1 MNRSCIKRLP
11 AEPRNRFRT
20 FLRAALS
27 LAILLGMMLQGGTVR
42 ATGPENLETNDGP
55 LRATLKNGLRVVIV
69 PNTLAP
75 VAAAVVNYL
84 VGSNDVPPDFPG
96 TAHAQEHMMFRG
108 SPGLSAD
115 QLAAVTAALGGMFNA
130 DTQQT
135 VTQYFFTVPAKDL
148 ETALHVEA
156 LRMRGVI
163 DSDAGWNQERGAI
176 EQEVAQDL
184 SSPEYV
190 FYSRLVAAL
199 FKGTP
204 YAHTPLGTKASFDH
218 TTGSMLRKFYQAWY
232 APNNAVLVI
241 TGAVKPEETLS
252 QVKRLFDSIPAKE
265 IPARRPSGLEPV
277 KPQTLRLATDRSHGL
292 AVIAFRMPGYDS
304 PKFAATRVLADLLDS
319 KRGRL
324 YTLVTQGKALSV
336 EFDLDAMPEASIG
349 YATAAFPK
357 GAQGDAL
364 LEQLWTKIKE
374 QMSDGLTTDL
384 VQSAQRH
391 AITESEMQ
399 KSSVLGLAMSWS
411 QALAVEGRQSPRQDL
426 DAIQSVTEK
435 DVAAVAKEYLDPLR
449 AVRAV
454 LTPKPSGAPSAANSL
469 PRVESF
475 TLQPTK
481 GVRLP
486 DWAAASLEQ
495 LKTPNYHIQPQ
506 DRVLPNGIRLIVQPE
521 SVSRI
526 VSIYGHVHNIPALTE
541 PRDKEGVDQVLDR
554 LFSYGTTSMDRIRF
568 QKALDDIG
576 ASESAGTDFSLTVL
590 KDHLDQG
597 VKLLADHVLHPAL
610 PQDAFATVREQVA
623 ATVAGEL
630 QSPNYLFRRSLR
642 KALFPADDPTLRQA
656 TPASVR
662 SLTLADVRDYYT
674 NVFRPDI
681 TTVVVIGPITFPE
694 AEALISK
701 YFGGWQA
708 NGPRPRI
715 ALPPVPLN
723 QAGTTYVPNN
733 ARIQDKVAL
742 SETLG
747 LNRSSPDY
755 YALQLGNH
763 VLGGGFYATRLYRDL
778 REKNGLVYFV
788 SSSFDIDQTR
798 GIYLVHYACDPVNI
812 SKTQRIVQQ
821 NLEQMRVEPV
831 SATELRQ
838 AQAMLLKEIPLAE
851 SSTDLI
857 AEGLISRVEL
867 DLPLQEPLLAA
878 QHYLA
883 LTAEQVRAAFA
894 KHLRPEDLVR
904 VTEGPKPQAR

>member
-1 MNRSCIKRLP
+1 MNRCRQARPLAQPRRRL
-11 AEPRNRFRT
+11 RS
-20 FLRAALS
+20 FLRVVLP
-27 LAILLGMMLQGGTVR
+27 LAILLGFFLHSDITR
-42 ATGPENLETNDGP
+42 AAGPESLETNGAI

-69 PNTLAP
+69 PNSLAP
-75 VAAAVVNYL
+75 VATTVVNYL

-115 QLAAVTAALGGMFNA
+115 QFAAVTAALGGMFNA

-135 VTQYFFTVPAKDL
+135 VTQYFSTVPAKDL
-148 ETALHVEA
+148 EIALHVEA

-190 FYSRLVAAL
+190 FYSRLMSAL
-199 FKGTP
+199 FRGTP

-218 TTGSMLRKFYQAWY
+218 TTGTMLRKFYQAWY
-232 APNNAVLVI
+232 VPNNAIIVI
-241 TGAVKPEETLS
+241 TGDVKPEEVLT
-252 QVKRLFDSIPAKE
+252 QVKHLFDSIPAKE
-265 IPARRPSGLEPV
+265 IPARRPSRLEPV
-277 KPQTLRLATDRSHGL
+277 KPQTLRLATDRSDGL

-304 PKFAATRVLADLLDS
+304 PDFAATRVLADLLDS

-324 YTLVTQGKALSV
+324 YTLVTQGKALSA
-336 EFDLDAMPEASIG
+336 EFSLDAMPEASIG
-349 YATAAFPK
+349 YAAAAFPK

-364 LEQLWTKIKE
+364 LEQLWIKIKE
-374 QMSDGLTTDL
+374 QLSDGLTTDL

-391 AITESEMQ
+391 AITAGEMQ

-411 QALAVEGRQSPRQDL
+411 QALAVEGRQSPREDL

-454 LTPKPSGAPSAANSL
+454 LTPKSSGAPSAANSL
-469 PRVESF
+469 AHMESF
-475 TLQPTK
+475 ARQPAK
-481 GVRLP
+481 GVQLP
-486 DWAAASLEQ
+486 DWAATSLEQ
-495 LKTPNYHIQPQ
+495 LKTPDFHLQPQ

-526 VSIYGHVHNIPALTE
+526 VSIYGHVHNIAAITE
-541 PRDKEGVDQVLDR
+541 PQGREGVDQVLDE
-554 LFSYGTTSMDRIRF
+554 LFSYGTTTMDRIRF
-568 QKALDDIG
+568 QKALDNIG
-576 ASESAGTDFSLTVL
+576 ASESAGTDFSLVVL
-590 KDHLDQG
+590 KDHLEQG
-597 VKLLADHVLHPAL
+597 VKLLADNVLHPAL
-610 PQDAFATVREQVA
+610 PQNAFATVREQA
-623 ATVAGEL
+623 AAAVAGEL

-662 SLTLADVRDYYT
+662 SLTLPDVRDYYAT
-674 NVFRPDI
+674 VFRPDL

-701 YFGGWQA
+701 YFGQWQA

-723 QAGTTYVPNN
+723 QTDTIYVPND

-778 REKNGLVYFV
+778 RENKGLVYFV

-798 GIYLVHYACDPVNI
+798 GIYLVHYACDPVNV
-812 SKTQRIVQQ
+812 SKTQQIVQQ
-821 NLEQMRVEPV
+821 NLEQMRAEPV

-851 SSTDLI
+851 SSIDLI

-878 QHYLA
+878 QHYLT

-904 VTEGPKPQAR
+904 VTEGPKPE

>member
-1 MNRSCIKRLP
+1 MNRCRQTRPLGKSRRRL
-11 AEPRNRFRT
+11 RSF
-20 FLRAALS
+20 FIVALP
-27 LAILLGMMLQGGTVR
+27 LAFLLGLILHSGDAR
-42 ATGPENLETNDGP
+42 ATGPESLEKNGGV

-75 VAAAVVNYL
+75 VATTVVNYL

-96 TAHAQEHMMFRG
+96 TAHAQEHMLFRG

-135 VTQYFFTVPAKDL
+135 VTQYFSTVPAKDL

-163 DSDAGWNQERGAI
+163 DSDAGWNKERGAI

-218 TTGSMLRKFYQAWY
+218 TTGDMLREFYQAWY

-241 TGAVKPEETLS
+241 TGAVKPEKVLT
-252 QVKRLFDSIPAKE
+252 QVKRLFENIPAKE
-265 IPARRPSGLEPV
+265 IPARRSSRLEPV

-304 PKFAATRVLADLLDS
+304 PDFAATRVLADLLDS

-336 EFDLDAMPEASIG
+336 EFSLDAMPEASIG
-349 YATAAFPK
+349 YAAAAFPK

-364 LEQLWTKIKE
+364 LDLLWTKIKE
-374 QMSDGLTTDL
+374 QLSDGLTTDL

-391 AITESEMQ
+391 ALTESEMQ

-411 QALAVEGRQSPRQDL
+411 RALAVEGRQSPREDL
-426 DAIQSVTEK
+426 SDIQSVTEK
-435 DVAAVAKEYLDPLR
+435 EVAAVAEKYLDPLL
-449 AVRAV
+449 AIRAV
-454 LTPKPSGAPSAANSL
+454 LTPKPSGAPLTAKSL
-469 PRVESF
+469 PRLESF
-475 TLQPTK
+475 ALQPTK
-481 GVRLP
+481 GVQLP
-486 DWAAASLEQ
+486 DWAATSLEQ
-495 LKTPNYHIQPQ
+495 LTAPDFHLQPQ

-526 VSIYGHVHNIPALTE
+526 VSIYGHVHNIAAITE
-541 PRDKEGVDQVLDR
+541 PQGREGVDQVLDE
-554 LFSYGTTSMDRIRF
+554 LFSYGTTTMDRIHF

-576 ASESAGTDFSLTVL
+576 ASESAGTDFSLVVL
-590 KDHLDQG
+590 KDHLEQG
-597 VKLLADHVLHPAL
+597 VKLLADNVLHPAL
-610 PQDAFATVREQVA
+610 PQDAFNTVREQVA
-623 ATVAGEL
+623 AAVAGEL

-662 SLTLADVRDYYT
+662 SLTLPDVRDYYAT
-674 NVFRPDI
+674 VFRPDL
-681 TTVVVIGPITFPE
+681 TTVVVIGPITFPK
-694 AEALISK
+694 AEALIST
-701 YFGGWQA
+701 YFGQWQA

-723 QAGTTYVPNN
+723 QTDTIYVPDD

-747 LNRSSPDY
+747 VNRSSPDY

-788 SSSFDIDQTR
+788 SSSFDIDKTR
-798 GIYLVHYACDPVNI
+798 GIYLVHYACNPVNVL
-812 SKTQRIVQQ
+812 KTQRIVQQ
-821 NLEQMRVEPV
+821 NLEQMRTEPV

-838 AQAMLLKEIPLAE
+838 AKAMLLNEIPLAE
-851 SSTDLI
+851 SSTKRI
-857 AEGLISRVEL
+857 AEGFISRVEL
-867 DLPLQEPLLAA
+867 GLPLQEPSLAA

-883 LTAEQVRAAFA
+883 LTAEQVMAAFA
-894 KHLRPEDLVR
+894 KRLRPEDLVR
-904 VTEGPKPQAR
+904 VTEGPKPF

>member
-1 MNRSCIKRLP
+1 
-11 AEPRNRFRT
+11 
-20 FLRAALS
+20 LRVAPL
-27 LAILLGMMLQGGTVR
+27 LAILLGFFLPGGIAGAVGREGLKTDED
-42 ATGPENLETNDGP
+42 A

-75 VAAAVVNYL
+75 VATIVVNYL

-96 TAHAQEHMMFRG
+96 MAHAQEHMLFRG
-108 SPGLSAD
+108 SPDLSAD
-115 QLAAVTAALGGMFNA
+115 QLAAVTAALGGRFNA

-135 VTQYFFTVPAKDL
+135 VTQYFSTVPAKDL

-156 LRMRGVI
+156 LRMRGAI
-163 DSDAGWNQERGAI
+163 DSNAGWNQERGAI

-218 TTGSMLRKFYQAWY
+218 TTGKMLHAFYQAWY

-241 TGAVKPEETLS
+241 TGDVKPEEVLS
-252 QVKRLFDSIPAKE
+252 QVRRLFESIPAKE
-265 IPARRPSGLEPV
+265 IPARRSSRLQPV
-277 KPQTLRLATDRSHGL
+277 EPQTIHLATDRSHGL
-292 AVIAFRMPGYDS
+292 AVIAFRMPGYTS
-304 PKFAATRVLADLLDS
+304 PEFGATRVLADLLDS
-319 KRGRL
+319 QRGRL
-324 YTLVTQGKALSV
+324 YSLITQGKALSV
-336 EFDLDAMPEASIG
+336 DFDLDAMPEASIG
-349 YATAAFPK
+349 YAAAAFPK

-364 LEQLWTKIKE
+364 LDLLWSKIKE
-374 QMSDGLTTDL
+374 QLADGLTTDL

-391 AITESEMQ
+391 ALTENEMQ

-411 QALAVEGRQSPRQDL
+411 QALAVEGRRSPREDL
-426 DAIQSVTEK
+426 DAIQSVTKK
-435 DVAAVAKEYLDPLR
+435 DVAAVGKEYLDPLR

-454 LTPKPSGAPSAANSL
+454 LTPKSSGAPSAANSL
-469 PRVESF
+469 PRTESF
-475 TLQPTK
+475 ERQPTK
-481 GVRLP
+481 GVQLP
-486 DWAAASLEQ
+486 DWAAPSLEQ
-495 LKTPNYHIQPQ
+495 LKTPDFHLKPY

-526 VSIYGHVHNIPALTE
+526 VSIYGHVHNIAALTE
-541 PRDKEGVDQVLDR
+541 PQGREGVDQVLDR
-554 LFSYGTTSMDRIRF
+554 LFSYGTTSMDRIHF

-576 ASESAGTDFSLTVL
+576 ASESAGTDFSLVVL
-590 KDHLDQG
+590 KDDLDQG
-597 VKLLADHVLHPAL
+597 VKLLADNVLHPAL
-610 PQDAFATVREQVA
+610 PHDAFATVREQVS

-642 KALFPADDPTLRQA
+642 KALFPVDDPSLRQA

-662 SLTLADVRDYYT
+662 ALTLPDVRDYYAS
-674 NVFRPDI
+674 VFRPDL
-681 TTVVVIGPITFPE
+681 TTVVVIGPITFPQ
-694 AEALISK
+694 AEAVMSK
-701 YFGGWQA
+701 YFGQWRA

-723 QAGTTYVPNN
+723 RTNTIYVPNN
-733 ARIQDKVAL
+733 ERIQDKVAL

-778 REKNGLVYFV
+778 REKKGLVYFV
-788 SSSFDIDQTR
+788 SSSFDIDLTR
-798 GIYLVHYACDPVNI
+798 GIYLVHYACNPVNV

-821 NLEQMRVEPV
+821 NLAQMRAEPV
-831 SATELRQ
+831 SAMELRQ
-838 AQAMLLKEIPLAE
+838 AQAMLLKEIPLSE
-851 SSTDLI
+851 SSIDLI

-878 QHYLA
+878 QRYLA

-904 VTEGPKPQAR
+904 VTEGPKPE

>member
-1 MNRSCIKRLP
+1 M
-11 AEPRNRFRT
+11 NRFRQVLALNRSRERLGS
-20 FLRAALS
+20 FLRIALP
-27 LAILLGMMLQGGTVR
+27 LTILLGFFLPGGVAR
-42 ATGPENLETNDGP
+42 AAGPQSLTTDGDA

-69 PNTLAP
+69 PNSLAP
-75 VAAAVVNYL
+75 VATTVVNYL

-96 TAHAQEHMMFRG
+96 TAHAQEHMLFRG

-135 VTQYFFTVPAKDL
+135 VTQYFSTVPVQDL
-148 ETALHVEA
+148 SIALHVEA

-163 DSDAGWNQERGAI
+163 DSNTGWNQERGAI

-184 SSPEYV
+184 SSPDYV

-218 TTGSMLRKFYQAWY
+218 TTGKMLREFYQTWY

-241 TGAVKPEETLS
+241 TGDVKPEMVLA
-252 QVKRLFDSIPAKE
+252 QVKRLFENIPAKE
-265 IPARRPSGLEPV
+265 IPAHRPTHLAPV
-277 KPQTLRLATDRSHGL
+277 KSQTLRLATDRPNGL
-292 AVIAFRMPGYDS
+292 AVIAFRMPGYTS
-304 PKFAATRVLADLLDS
+304 PEFAATRVLADLLDS
-319 KRGRL
+319 ERGRL
-324 YTLVTQGKALSV
+324 YSLVTQGKALSV
-336 EFDLDAMPEASIG
+336 DFNLDAMPEASIG
-349 YATAAFPK
+349 YAAAAFPK

-364 LEQLWTKIKE
+364 LDQLWTKIKE
-374 QMSDGLTTDL
+374 QLSDGLTTDL

-391 AITESEMQ
+391 AITASEMQ
-399 KSSVLGLAMSWS
+399 KSSVLGMAMSWS
-411 QALAVEGRQSPRQDL
+411 QALAVEGRQSPREDL
-426 DAIQSVTEK
+426 DAIQSVLKE

-449 AVRAV
+449 VVRAV
-454 LTPKPSGAPSAANSL
+454 LTPKTSGSPSTANSV
-469 PRVESF
+469 PRMESF
-475 TLQPTK
+475 EKQPTK
-481 GVRLP
+481 GVQLP
-486 DWAAASLEQ
+486 DWAAPSLEQ
-495 LKTPNYHIQPQ
+495 LKMPGFHLQPE

-526 VSIYGHVHNIPALTE
+526 VSIYGHVHNITALTE
-541 PRDKEGVDQVLDR
+541 PQGREGVDQVLDK

-576 ASESAGTDFSLTVL
+576 ASESAGTDFSLVVL

-597 VKLLADHVLHPAL
+597 VKLMADNELHPAL
-610 PQDAFATVREQVA
+610 PQNAFTTVREQVS

-642 KALFPADDPTLRQA
+642 KALFPADDPSLRQA
-656 TPASVR
+656 TPDSVQ
-662 SLTLADVRDYYT
+662 SLRLRDVREYYAR
-674 NVFRPDI
+674 VFRPDL
-681 TTVVVIGPITFPE
+681 TTIVVIGPVDYPE
-694 AEALISK
+694 AEAMIVK
-701 YFGGWQA
+701 YFGEWRA
-708 NGPRPRI
+708 EGPRPLI
-715 ALPPVPLN
+715 ELPPVPLSR
-723 QAGTTYVPNN
+723 AGTTYVPNDT
-733 ARIQDKVAL
+733 RVQDTVVL

-763 VLGGGFYATRLYRDL
+763 VLGGGFYATRLYREL
-778 REKNGLVYFV
+778 RENKGLVYFV

-798 GIYLVHYACDPVNI
+798 GIYLVHYACNPVNV
-812 SKTQRIVQQ
+812 STTQRIVQQ
-821 NLEQMRVEPV
+821 NLEQMQAEPV

-838 AQAMLLKEIPLAE
+838 AQSMLLKEIPLSE
-851 SSTDLI
+851 SSIDLI
-857 AEGLISRVEL
+857 AESLISRVEL
-867 DLPLQEPLLAA
+867 GLPLQEPLLAA

-894 KHLRPEDLVR
+894 KHLRPEDLIR
-904 VTEGPKPQAR
+904 VTEGPKPE

>member
-1 MNRSCIKRLP
+1 MNRSSITRPTAKL
-11 AEPRNRFRT
+11 RNRLKS
-20 FLRAALS
+20 FLRVALP
-27 LAILLGMMLQGGTVR
+27 LAILLGVFLYGGIAR
-42 ATGPENLETNDGP
+42 ATSPESLETNGDT

-69 PNTLAP
+69 PNSLAP
-75 VAAAVVNYL
+75 VATTVVNYL

-108 SPGLSAD
+108 SPGLTAD

-135 VTQYFFTVPAKDL
+135 VTQYFSTVPAKDL

-204 YAHTPLGTKASFDH
+204 YAHTPLGTKASFDQ
-218 TTGSMLRKFYQAWY
+218 TTGTMLREFYQAWY

-241 TGAVKPEETLS
+241 TGDVKPEEVLT
-252 QVKRLFDSIPAKE
+252 QVKRLFDRIPAKE
-265 IPARRPSGLEPV
+265 IPARRPSRLEPV
-277 KPQTLRLATDRSHGL
+277 KPQTLRLATDRSDGL
-292 AVIAFRMPGYDS
+292 AVIAFRMPGYTS
-304 PKFAATRVLADLLDS
+304 PDFAATRVLADLLDS

-324 YTLVTQGKALSV
+324 YTLVTQGKALSA
-336 EFDLDAMPEASIG
+336 EFSLNAMPEASIG
-349 YATAAFPK
+349 YAAAAFPK

-364 LEQLWTKIKE
+364 LEQLWDEDQGTAVRRID
-374 QMSDGLTTDL
+374 DGSGAVGPAACHHRRRNAEIIGPRSGDELVPGIGRGRASIPPARPECHPVRHGKRCGCRCQRIPRSPLGRPRRFDAEAVRRTLGRKFFTPCGILRTATDKRR
-384 VQSAQRH
+384 SA
-391 AITESEMQ
+391 AG
-399 KSSVLGLAMSWS
+399 LGGDLPG
-411 QALAVEGRQSPRQDL
+411 AVE
-426 DAIQSVTEK
+426 DAGFS
-435 DVAAVAKEYLDPLR
+435 
-449 AVRAV
+449 
-454 LTPKPSGAPSAANSL
+454 
-469 PRVESF
+469 
-475 TLQPTK
+475 LQPK
-481 GVRLP
+481 
-486 DWAAASLEQ
+486 
-495 LKTPNYHIQPQ
+495 

-526 VSIYGHVHNIPALTE
+526 VSIYGHVHNIEALTE
-541 PRDKEGVDQVLDR
+541 PQGREGVDQVLDE
-554 LFSYGTTSMDRIRF
+554 LFSYGTTTMDRIHF

-576 ASESAGTDFSLTVL
+576 ASESAGTDFSLVVL
-590 KDHLDQG
+590 KDHLEQG
-597 VKLLADHVLHPAL
+597 VKLLADNVLHPAL
-610 PQDAFATVREQVA
+610 PQNAFATVREQISA
-623 ATVAGEL
+623 AVAGEL

-662 SLTLADVRDYYT
+662 SLILPDVRDYYAT
-674 NVFRPDI
+674 VFRPDL

-701 YFGGWQA
+701 YFGQWQA

-723 QAGTTYVPNN
+723 QTDTIYVPNDE
-733 ARIQDKVAL
+733 RIQDKVAL

-788 SSSFDIDQTR
+788 SSSFDIDRTR
-798 GIYLVHYACDPVNI
+798 GIYLVHYACDPVNV
-812 SKTQRIVQQ
+812 SKTQQIVQQ

-851 SSTDLI
+851 SSIDLI

-867 DLPLQEPLLAA
+867 GLPLQEPLLAA

-904 VTEGPKPQAR
+904 VTEGPKPE